1 MMMLHYGYYFYLLLI
16 ITVQVLLLQ
25 PDRALPP
32 HLQHGRA
39 RLHPAAG
46 LGRETQS
53 RSDTR
58 ILALQKVAFKL
69 HPKVL
74 NHREGPY

>member
-1 MMMLHYGYYFYLLLI
+1 M
-16 ITVQVLLLQ
+16 VQVLLLQ

-32 HLQHGRA
+32 DLQHGGA

-53 RSDTR
+53 RSDTYLLS
-58 ILALQKVAFKL
+58 IQCIV
-69 HPKVL
+69 P
-74 NHREGPY
+74 EQ

>member
-16 ITVQVLLLQ
+16 IMVQVLLLQ

-46 LGRETQS
+46 LGREAIA
-53 RSDTR
+53 RWVKSD
-58 ILALQKVAFKL
+58 IEAVFDIVK
-69 HPKVL
+69 
-74 NHREGPY
+74 N

>member
-1 MMMLHYGYYFYLLLI
+1 MMMLHYGYYFYLLMI

-53 RSDTR
+53 RSDTW
-58 ILALQKVAFKL
+58 ILLALQKV
-69 HPKVL
+69 PS
-74 NHREGPY
+74 EGS